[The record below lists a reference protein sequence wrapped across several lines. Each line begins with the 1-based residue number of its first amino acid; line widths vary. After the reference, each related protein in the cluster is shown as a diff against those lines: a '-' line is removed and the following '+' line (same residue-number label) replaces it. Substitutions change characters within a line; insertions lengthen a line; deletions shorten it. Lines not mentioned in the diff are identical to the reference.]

1 METTMAA
8 ATTVL
13 PACAAVLR
21 AGPSADGKT
30 CQFESGKAQVTCSA
44 AGAEIKIAKCAVPGV
59 DPSAISLI
67 HPCLAV
73 EDSENTDFW
82 KISTG
87 FSECGSSFGFNSDD
101 ETLTLSNA
109 VMIGRPI
116 VGGRVV

>member
-59 DPSAISLI
+59 DPSAITLTNECVAI
-67 HPCLAV
+67 
-73 EDSENTDFW
+73 EDSGNADFW
-82 KISTG
+82 RISTG
-87 FSECGSSFGFNSDD
+87 FQECGSTFDFNSDV
-101 ETLTLSNA
+101 EK
-109 VMIGRPI
+109 
-116 VGGRVV
+116 